1 MLEVRHIVARK
12 CSNMPSSYHRA
23 VSLPTVRN
31 PPFVITEAW
40 SGGETESSSPFQN
53 DQPTHV
59 ITDITH
65 GLIQWCTQSL
75 VYCIWHY
82 IQHILIETAAIVVE
96 KVPPSTIH
104 SLPSLQHM
112 HLIAE
117 SIEDLKTQ
125 QQILHALLDDLRRS
139 SRCCCG
145 SGGRCSKTTRC
156 VDL

>member
-1 MLEVRHIVARK
+1 M
-12 CSNMPSSYHRA
+12 
-23 VSLPTVRN
+23 
-31 PPFVITEAW
+31 
-40 SGGETESSSPFQN
+40 
-53 DQPTHV
+53 
-59 ITDITH
+59 
-65 GLIQWCTQSL
+65 
-75 VYCIWHY
+75 
-82 IQHILIETAAIVVE
+82 AIVE

-145 SGGRCSKTTRC
+145 SGGRCSKTTRAIYWDFASKYYQVSRTAEVKGYKGQC
-156 VDL
+156 EKLFGYTRHRYYAD